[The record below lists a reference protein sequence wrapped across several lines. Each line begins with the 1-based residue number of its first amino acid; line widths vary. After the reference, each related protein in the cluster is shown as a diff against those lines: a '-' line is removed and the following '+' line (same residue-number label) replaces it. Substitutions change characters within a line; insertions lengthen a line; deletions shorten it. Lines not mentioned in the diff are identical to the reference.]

1 MKNYRWVTIG
11 CGDIAH
17 QFAQAMRQEGRT
29 LYGVA
34 NRTYEKAAA
43 FAEEYG
49 IPRVYERISDV
60 FTDENVDI
68 VYIATPHNTHSGYIN
83 EALRHG
89 KHVLC
94 EKAITLDIGELK
106 EAQALAEERGLVLAE
121 AMTIYHMPLY
131 KRLREIAEGGA
142 LGKLCM
148 IQMNFGSFKEYD
160 MTNRFFNP
168 DLAGGTLW
176 DIGVY
181 ALSFIRW
188 FMSCCPDRIASQVKY
203 APSGVD
209 EQVGILLMNGADEMA
224 TAALTLHAKQPK
236 RGMAAFEKGFL
247 EIQEYPRADRA
258 VITFTEDGRRETVEL
273 GSSAD
278 ALRYEIRDMEA
289 SVSGSADEMHLDYS
303 RDVSWMMTEIRKIWE
318 SA

>member
-34 NRTYEKAAA
+34 NRTYEKAVA
-43 FAEEYG
+43 FADEYG
-49 IPRVYERISDV
+49 ISTVYEKISDV

-68 VYIATPHNTHSGYIN
+68 VYIATPHNTHSSYIN

-94 EKAITLDIGELK
+94 EKAITLDVSDLTT
-106 EAQALAEERGLVLAE
+106 AQALAGERRLVLAE

-131 KRLREIAEGGA
+131 KRLRELVKDGS

-168 DLAGGTLW
+168 GLAGGALW

-188 FMSCCPDRIASQVKY
+188 FMSCCPDRIASQVRY

-209 EQVGILLMNGADEMA
+209 EQVGILLMNEAGEMA
-224 TAALTLHAKQPK
+224 TAGLTLHAKQPK

-247 EIQEYPRADRA
+247 EISEYPRADRA
-258 VITFTEDGRRETVEL
+258 VITWTEDGRRETLEL

-289 SVSGSADEMHLDYS
+289 AVSGGADEMHLDYS
-303 RDVSWMMTEIRKIWE
+303 ADVSRLMTEIRNVWL
-318 SA
+318 

>member
-1 MKNYRWVTIG
+1 
-11 CGDIAH
+11 
-17 QFAQAMRQEGRT
+17 
-29 LYGVA
+29 
-34 NRTYEKAAA
+34 
-43 FAEEYG
+43 
-49 IPRVYERISDV
+49 
-60 FTDENVDI
+60 
-68 VYIATPHNTHSGYIN
+68 
-83 EALRHG
+83 
-89 KHVLC
+89 
-94 EKAITLDIGELK
+94 
-106 EAQALAEERGLVLAE
+106 
-121 AMTIYHMPLY
+121 MTIYHMPLY

-168 DLAGGTLW
+168 DLAGGALW

-273 GSSAD
+273 GSSTD

-289 SVSGSADEMHLDYS
+289 SVSGGADEMHLDYS
-303 RDVSWMMTEIRKIWE
+303 LDVSWMMTEIRKVWR
-318 SA
+318 

>member
-1 MKNYRWVTIG
+1 MKKKEPYRWAVIG
-11 CGDIAH
+11 CGDIAR
-17 QFAQAMRQEGRT
+17 QFGQAMGQEGRT

-34 NRTYEKAAA
+34 NRTYENAVVYAGKYGAAK
-43 FAEEYG
+43 
-49 IPRVYERISDV
+49 VYESVSDV

-68 VYIATPHNTHSGYIN
+68 VYIATPHNTHSGYIS

-94 EKAITLDIGELK
+94 EI
-106 EAQALAEERGLVLAE
+106 LAE

-131 KRLREIAEGGA
+131 RRLKELADSGV
-142 LGKLCM
+142 LGRLCM
-148 IQMNFGSFKEYD
+148 VQMNFGSFKEYD

-168 DLAGGTLW
+168 RLAGGALW

-188 FMSCCPDRIASQVKY
+188 FMSCPPDRIASQVKY

-209 EQVGILLMNGADEMA
+209 EQVGILLSNPAGEMA
-224 TAALTLHAKQPK
+224 TASLSLHAKQPK
-236 RGMAAFEKGFL
+236 RGVAAYENCYV
-247 EIQEYPRADRA
+247 EILEYPRADRA
-258 VITFTEDGRRETVEL
+258 VITWTEDGHLETVEA

-289 SVSGSADEMHLDYS
+289 AVSGGPDEMYLNYS
-303 RDVSWMMTEIRKIWE
+303 RDVSRMMTQIRKEWR
-318 SA
+318 